1 MNFSTMNKCFY
12 PLIILILLTLAMV
25 GCGRKASKKQQFD
38 PTIPV
43 TVQVVGDSNE
53 VDSRNYVGTV
63 RSERQVTLSFP
74 LGGTLTAVYVHNGQ
88 RVRKGT
94 LIAKVDET
102 AAKSLHETAMA
113 TLRQAEDGYRRLKQV
128 HEGEGISD
136 VRWVQME
143 TDLEKARQSEISA
156 RKHLNDC
163 TLYASQDGVIS
174 MGNHVIGE
182 QLNPLDAV
190 CQIVDMNSLMVEF
203 SVPEKEVGQIEI
215 GSTATATIP
224 ALDDS
229 KCRLTVF
236 DKSFLS
242 NPLGHSYNIKARM
255 SSDIKDVLPGMV
267 VKINLALRSSANPG
281 IVVPSSCVQTMADGM
296 AVWVIRGGKSY
307 RQKIEVSEFIEN
319 GVLVTD
325 GLGHGDTIVTKGY
338 QKLYNGAKV
347 SYNIGQ

>member
-1 MNFSTMNKCFY
+1 MSKRFY
-12 PLIILILLTLAMV
+12 PLILLILLALAMP
-25 GCGRKASKKQQFD
+25 GCNRKASNKQQFD

-43 TVQVVGDSNE
+43 NVQVVGDSDE
-53 VDSRNYVGTV
+53 EDFRNYVGTV
-63 RSERQVTLSFP
+63 RSERQVSLSFP

-102 AAKSLHETAMA
+102 SAKSLHDAALA

-174 MGNHVIGE
+174 MGDHVIGE
-182 QLNPLDAV
+182 QLNPLDVV

-203 SVPEKEVGQIEI
+203 SVPEKEIGQIGI
-215 GSTATATIP
+215 GTAASATIP
-224 ALDDS
+224 ALNNAE
-229 KCRLTVF
+229 CRLTIF

-255 SSDIKDVLPGMV
+255 SSDMKDVLPGMV
-267 VKINLALRSSANPG
+267 VKIRLALQNSANQG
-281 IVVPSSCVQTMADGM
+281 IVVPSSCVQTMSDGM
-296 AVWVIRGGKSY
+296 MVWVLRNGKSY

-325 GLGHGDTIVTKGY
+325 GLGHGDTIITEGY

-347 SYNIGQ
+347 SYHVGK